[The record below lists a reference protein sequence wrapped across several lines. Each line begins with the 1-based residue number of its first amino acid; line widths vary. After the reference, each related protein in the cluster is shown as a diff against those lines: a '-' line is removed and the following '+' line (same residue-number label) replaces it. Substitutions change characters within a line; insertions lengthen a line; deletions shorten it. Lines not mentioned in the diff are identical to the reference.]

1 MNPHVYLTLFWLK
14 YEYIYKTKTSSYN
27 SPHSIL
33 ARSRFPAVESYE
45 TNSAF
50 LLLHKSYCD
59 QSSGPRYFLPYWMN
73 HLKIQCSFLKYNHWE
88 RHLLFLT
95 LAPLPLCLSFSWF
108 CLAIYESNGHDSAK
122 QEEAP
127 HRAQICCGM
136 TREVEWGAFYTEQ
149 IVLLLTQE

>member
-1 MNPHVYLTLFWLK
+1 MNPHVCLTLFWLK
-14 YEYIYKTKTSSYN
+14 YEYAKQKQAHIIHLI
-27 SPHSIL
+27 P
-33 ARSRFPAVESYE
+33 
-45 TNSAF
+45 F
-50 LLLHKSYCD
+50 LLVPDFQQSRVMRRTVPFCFYISLIVIKVADQGISY
-59 QSSGPRYFLPYWMN
+59 PTEWIIW
-73 HLKIQCSFLKYNHWE
+73 KCSFLKYNHWE

-108 CLAIYESNGHDSAK
+108 RLAIYESNGHDSGK
-122 QEEAP
+122 REEAP